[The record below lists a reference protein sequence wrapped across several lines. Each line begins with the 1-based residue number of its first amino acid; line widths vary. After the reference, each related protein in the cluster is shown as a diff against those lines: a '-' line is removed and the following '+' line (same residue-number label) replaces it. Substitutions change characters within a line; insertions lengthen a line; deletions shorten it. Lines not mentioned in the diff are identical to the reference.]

1 MSSYKTSV
9 IKIIFFAYICRQ
21 SKILNQ
27 LIQKQK
33 MKRFFLI
40 AFTITTLFCSNTFAQ
55 MPKFGHI
62 NSAELIQLM
71 PGLKDA
77 ETKLETYSKSM
88 DDQFKNMQDELQ
100 KLQADYQAK
109 EKLMTD
115 IAKEVKQK
123 EMQQKY
129 QNFQQFQQE
138 AQEKIAA
145 KKEELYSPI
154 LKKAET
160 AIKDVAKKNG
170 YAYVFDTSVG
180 SFLYAQDSDN
190 MMELVKKELG
200 IVTPAIMPGTV
211 APTIQT
217 LPKH

>member
-1 MSSYKTSV
+1 
-9 IKIIFFAYICRQ
+9 
-21 SKILNQ
+21 
-27 LIQKQK
+27 
-33 MKRFFLI
+33 MKRFFLV
-40 AFTITTLFCSNTFAQ
+40 AFTITTLFCTNTFAQ

-77 ETKLETYSKSM
+77 ESKLEVYSKSM

-129 QNFQQFQQE
+129 QNFQQFQQD

-154 LKKAET
+154 LKKAEN

-200 IVTPAIMPGTV
+200 IVTPVV
-211 APTIQT
+211 APGALNPAIQQA
-217 LPKH
+217 PKH